1 MYTSNATWT
10 HLQNSAAATA
20 AEAPTLRYP
29 PKECLSNDHEGR
41 PNQHESKSC
50 VMKGSIPS

>member
-10 HLQNSAAATA
+10 HLQNSAAA
-20 AEAPTLRYP
+20 AEALTLRYP
-29 PKECLSNDHEGR
+29 PKECLSNDQEDR
-41 PNQHESKSC
+41 LSQHESKSC